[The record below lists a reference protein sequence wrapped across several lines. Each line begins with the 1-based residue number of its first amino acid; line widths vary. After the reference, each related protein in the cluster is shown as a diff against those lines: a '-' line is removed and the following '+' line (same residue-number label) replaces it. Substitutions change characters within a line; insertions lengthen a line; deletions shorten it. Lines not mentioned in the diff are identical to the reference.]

1 MLSLRAPGSVGRSP
15 YVRAAVTPGFHLGVP
30 RAGRKGLGGGGVG
43 HWPGRGSASKS
54 TLMPAP
60 PQTTPLTLPKRYK
73 WNRGK

>member
-1 MLSLRAPGSVGRSP
+1 MLSLRAVGSVGRSP

-30 RAGRKGLGGGGVG
+30 RAGRKGLGVGGGW

-54 TLMPAP
+54 SLMPP
-60 PQTTPLTLPKRYK
+60 PTTPLTLPKRYK